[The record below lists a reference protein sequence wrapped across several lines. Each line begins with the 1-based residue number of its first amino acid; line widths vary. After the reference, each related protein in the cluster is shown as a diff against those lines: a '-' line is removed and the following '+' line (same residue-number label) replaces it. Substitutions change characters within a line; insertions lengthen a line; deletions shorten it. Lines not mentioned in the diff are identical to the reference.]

1 MGFSEKYVK
10 YRKDELLEIKD
21 LHESTLTAASHG
33 LFFRTG
39 RIMGTRIS
47 RTARRSNYFEDITR
61 ILKEEG
67 WVEDILFSNNTI
79 KVNGSIEVDS
89 IPFEFTP
96 SCHMLRGILTRIY
109 ETYTNEKIYCLEEE
123 CKSGGSEHC
132 IFKIERG

>member
-1 MGFSEKYVK
+1 MPHSEKYVK

-39 RIMGTRIS
+39 RIMGNRIS
-47 RTARRSNYFEDITR
+47 RIAEKSNYFEDITR

-67 WVEDILFSNNTI
+67 WVEDILFSNNII
-79 KVNGSIEVDS
+79 KVKGSIETDS
-89 IPFEFTP
+89 IPSESTP

-109 ETYTNEKIYCLEEE
+109 ETHTNGKVHCLEKE
-123 CKSGGSEHC
+123 CKSGGSEDC
-132 IFKIERG
+132 IFKIERR